1 MGCRA
6 IHMWSLSGLVGAF
19 LDLAIAYLLL
29 CASAVSYLAAKF
41 LGFFGLCL
49 PCPCNGLFFTAPNR
63 NHCLQQLLVDF
74 PTQTVSN
81 VQLSMKQK
89 LPFNDSIWENNQNGK
104 VINDNVKGILEIEGE
119 ASCSSVSDA
128 RRSRNVPRRLL
139 NLRRDRSDMKGKRVV
154 NYTRKGGFGLRRRQK
169 GGINGGNYSSVSSY
183 DPSLCSGQDGAV
195 PISPSS
201 VNERG
206 NEFSGGISL
215 PVDNEDDA
223 RNFEYDE
230 EAPTIMG
237 LRQGVF
243 ESIQLNKCPGEDM
256 HSRENVPFAE
266 DLKEHGRGE
275 LSSIGD
281 EKNAIRFLKR
291 ALDEEH
297 AAGLALYQELE
308 KERSAAATA
317 ADEAMAMILRLQ
329 EEKAFIE
336 MEARQYQRI
345 LEEKSAYDAEE
356 MNILKEIMVRRER
369 EKHFLEKEVEVYR
382 QMNCLANKQL
392 AHDSGEKNDP
402 QLPVDSSFDPNEDLV
417 LMLHELSAS
426 IDKKVMIENIGS
438 DDIVSIDKQKCT
450 LDIGNESPVQGSCEN
465 ASFQK
470 QEDLGGL
477 PSRMSIC
484 SSDSTVE
491 LQEKEMISIDDN
503 SYMPPRDPQKIN
515 FPEKTIPLVRK
526 EHEGNENFNLFQKN
540 IYPSNGTE
548 SGDPNA
554 APHLTQH
561 SVDAQHGFHDLCNL
575 VFDNDSHVY
584 DVHVIGN
591 GSNFSNDI
599 NGSKAEQFLSTD
611 TSEVDR
617 KNDVPLEA
625 SVAKKVVGITDCPG
639 TSDLITELDIKRSSS
654 DMTSWL
660 PPMGPR
666 CKPVLSHMRRSSMSA
681 VDTERLKINSE
692 IFRLRERLRTVQEG
706 REKLSISVEHRERER
721 VQMELL
727 ENIARQ
733 LHEIRQLTE
742 PAKAARQSS
751 LPPPSSK
758 GVSKKRRCRSVSSGL
773 QRSSY
778 E

>member
-6 IHMWSLSGLVGAF
+6 IQMWTLSGLVGAF

-29 CASAVSYLAAKF
+29 CASAVAFLAAKF

-49 PCPCNGLFFTAPNR
+49 PCPCNGLFFTTPNR

-81 VQLSMKQK
+81 VQLSVKQNF
-89 LPFNDSIWENNQNGK
+89 PFSDSIWANNQNGK
-104 VINDNVKGILEIEGE
+104 FLNDNGEGILEMEGE

-128 RRSRNVPRRLL
+128 RRSGNVPRRRL
-139 NLRRDRSDMKGKRVV
+139 NLRNDMSDMKGKRVI
-154 NYTRKGGFGLRRRQK
+154 NYTRRGGLRRRRK
-169 GGINGGNYSSVSSY
+169 RGNDGGNYSSVSSY
-183 DPSLCSGQDGAV
+183 DPSLCGEVQDSAV
-195 PISPSS
+195 PISISS
-201 VNERG
+201 FNKIG
-206 NEFSGGISL
+206 NELSGGISL

-223 RNFEYDE
+223 LNFEYDE
-230 EAPTIMG
+230 KAPTIVG

-243 ESIQLNKCPGEDM
+243 DSIQLNKCPGEDM
-256 HSRENVPFAE
+256 HIKENVTFVE
-266 DLKEHGRGE
+266 DLKNNGQGD
-275 LSSIGD
+275 LASDGD

-291 ALDEEH
+291 ALEEER
-297 AAGLALYQELE
+297 AAGLALYHELE

-329 EEKAFIE
+329 EEKASIE

-356 MNILKEIMVRRER
+356 MNILKEILVRRER

-382 QMNCLANKQL
+382 QKSCLGDEQL
-392 AHDSGEKNDP
+392 AHDGGEKSDP
-402 QLPVDSSFDPNEDLV
+402 QQPFDSSVGPNEDLV
-417 LMLHELSAS
+417 MMLHKLCAS
-426 IDKKVMIENIGS
+426 IDKKVMMENKGS

-450 LDIGNESPVQGSCEN
+450 LGNESPVQGSCEN

-470 QEDLGGL
+470 QEELGGL
-477 PSRMSIC
+477 PLRMSIC

-503 SYMPPRDPQKIN
+503 LYMPPRDPQEIN
-515 FPEKTIPLVRK
+515 FPEKTIPLVGK
-526 EHEGNENFNLFQKN
+526 EHEGNENFNLGQKN
-540 IYPSNGTE
+540 IDTGNRTE
-548 SGDPNA
+548 RGDSYD
-554 APHLTQH
+554 APHLKQH
-561 SVDAQHGFHDLCNL
+561 REDAHHWFHDSCNL
-575 VFDNDSHVY
+575 VFDNESRVY

-591 GSNFSNDI
+591 GSNFCSDI
-599 NGSKAEQFLSTD
+599 NGSKGEQFLVTD
-611 TSEVDR
+611 NSEADR
-617 KNDVPLEA
+617 KNDVPFEA
-625 SVAKKVVGITDCPG
+625 SVAERVIAITDCPS
-639 TSDLITELDIKRSSS
+639 TSGLHTELDIKRSCS
-654 DMTSWL
+654 DITSGL
-660 PPMGPR
+660 PPIRPR
-666 CKPVLSHMRRSSMSA
+666 CKPLLSDRQRSSTSEL
-681 VDTERLKINSE
+681 DTERLKIDSE
-692 IFRLRERLRTVQEG
+692 IARLRERLRTVQEG

-742 PAKAARQSS
+742 PGKAVRQAS

-758 GVSKKRRCRSVSSGL
+758 GMSKKRRCRSVSSGF
-773 QRSSY
+773 QRSS
-778 E
+778 